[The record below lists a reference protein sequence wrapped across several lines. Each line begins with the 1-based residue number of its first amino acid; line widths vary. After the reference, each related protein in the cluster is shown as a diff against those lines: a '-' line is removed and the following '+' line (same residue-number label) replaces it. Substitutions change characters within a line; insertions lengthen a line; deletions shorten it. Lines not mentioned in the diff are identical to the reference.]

1 MIYVP
6 CDSTA
11 ISLGANEI
19 AARIRELDSEIEIK
33 RNGTRGLMWLE
44 PLIEVDTPEGR
55 IAYGPVEPA
64 DVDAAMLAG
73 QDHPS
78 D

>member
-19 AARIRELDSEIEIK
+19 AARIRELDSES
-33 RNGTRGLMWLE
+33 R
-44 PLIEVDTPEGR
+44 
-55 IAYGPVEPA
+55 
-64 DVDAAMLAG
+64 
-73 QDHPS
+73 
-78 D
+78 